1 MKLSYVQ
8 KKELIEEIYV
18 DALDDYK
25 SNPEEFVR
33 RKIEYDI
40 LRQLIFSKG
49 AVPREKSLTKIDRI
63 GKRILPYVDLSEVN
77 FYGIDVTYTNFS
89 NTNADVDPQ
98 TVLNKNWR
106 GCNFDGM
113 NMSDKSFS
121 GCDIRGASFID
132 TDCFI
137 PKDKVVGYDMALFEH
152 IPTGK
157 KIV

>member
-1 MKLSYVQ
+1 MELSYTQ
-8 KKELIEEIYV
+8 KKELIEEIYM

-25 SNPEEFVR
+25 SNPEGFIR
-33 RKIEYDI
+33 RKIDYDI
-40 LRQLIFSKG
+40 LRQLIFLKYNVS
-49 AVPREKSLTKIDRI
+49 RERSLTKIDRD
-63 GKRILPYVDLSEVN
+63 GKFILPYVDLSEVN

-98 TVLNKNWR
+98 TVFNKNLR

-113 NMSDKSFS
+113 NMSDKSFC

-137 PKDKVVGYDMALFEH
+137 PQDKVIGYDMALFEH

-157 KIV
+157 KIA